1 MKKLTRRQ
9 VLAASSIAVGS
20 AVAPR
25 ISRGAQAESKG
36 SFVYCLNTST
46 ISGQKLS
53 LVKELE
59 LAAKVG
65 YTAVEPWVREIET
78 YQKQG
83 GSMADLRKRIS
94 DLGLTI
100 EDVIGFAEWI
110 VDDESRRK
118 KGLEQA
124 KRDMDL
130 GVQIGAKRIAAP
142 PAGATDKPDLDLRV
156 IAERYRALLELGD
169 QIGIVAMVELWG
181 FSQILNKLGQVAF
194 VAIESHHPKACI
206 LPDVYH
212 MYKGGGDATGLRLLN
227 AQAIQIIHIND
238 YPAQPN
244 REKIDDAARV
254 FPGDGVAPLTEIL
267 RDLRAMGG
275 RCVLSLE
282 LFNRQ
287 YWKLDATV
295 CAKTGLDKVKAAV
308 AQI

>member
-9 VLAASSIAVGS
+9 VLAASSVVVGS

-25 ISRGAQAESKG
+25 LARAQADPKNP
-36 SFVYCLNTST
+36 FVYCLNTST

-53 LVKELE
+53 LVQELE

-65 YTAVEPWVREIET
+65 YTAVEPWVREIEA

-100 EDVIGFAEWI
+100 EDVIGFAQWI
-110 VDDESRRK
+110 VDDESARK
-118 KGLEQA
+118 KALEQA

-130 GVQIGAKRIAAP
+130 GVQIGSKRIAAP
-142 PAGATDKPDLDLRV
+142 PAGATDRPDLDLRV
-156 IAERYRALLELGD
+156 IAERYRTLLELGD
-169 QIGIVAMVELWG
+169 KMGIVAMVELWG
-181 FSQILNKLGQVAF
+181 FSQILNNLGQVAF

-212 MYKGGGDATGLRLLN
+212 MYKGGGGPTGLRLLS
-227 AQAIQIIHIND
+227 AQAIQMIHIND
-238 YPAQPN
+238 YPAQPS

-254 FPGDGVAPLTEIL
+254 FPGDGVAPLAEIL
-267 RDLRAMGG
+267 RDLRGMGG

-287 YWKLDATV
+287 YWKLDAMV
-295 CAKTGLDKVKAAV
+295 CAKTGLEKVKAAV
-308 AQI
+308 LAM